1 MKKHISQAHLDA
13 VCASGPSQQ
22 VIQFKMDGLVPDYSQ
37 DGVFQLTVDM
47 APLNL
52 SMVFDTLREQG
63 IAEDLAGQACD
74 QMSEFIFARQLGEH
88 FARNMKRVG

>member
-47 APLNL
+47 RPLDL
-52 SMVFDTLREQG
+52 TGVMQSLMEQG
-63 IAEDLAGQACD
+63 LSERLAEEATEG
-74 QMSEFIFARQLGEH
+74 MHEFIFGRQLAEH